1 MLSVLPSSSSAS
13 DGGPTAQQH
22 LVALGR
28 GHAAAWG
35 ARGKVGAEQEL
46 STPCKHPYTKQ
57 ERLDTAYVFIA
68 C

>member
-1 MLSVLPSSSSAS
+1 MLSVLPSSSSDS
-13 DGGPTAQQH
+13 DGGPAAQQH
-22 LVALGR
+22 PAALGR

-35 ARGKVGAEQEL
+35 AWGNVGAEQEL

-57 ERLDTAYVFIA
+57 ERLETTYMLIA